1 MEPEDESREIGANS
15 DPPSDS
21 GSGPDSGPDSRSDS
35 RGGDAK
41 TEVSRNVRF
50 ANPGIED
57 SRRFV
62 SRSPFDDAVR
72 VWPSPV
78 V

>member
-21 GSGPDSGPDSRSDS
+21 GSGPDSRSDS